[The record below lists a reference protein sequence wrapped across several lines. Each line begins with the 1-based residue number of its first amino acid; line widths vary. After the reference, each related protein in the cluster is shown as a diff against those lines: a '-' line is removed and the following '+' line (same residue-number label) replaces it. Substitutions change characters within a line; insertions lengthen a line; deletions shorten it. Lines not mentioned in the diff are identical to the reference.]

1 MQEEVSQKT
10 YDKTSVKKLA
20 GKGIEVLPI
29 KVTNG
34 NIKSFERVSSKYNV
48 DFVVKK
54 DKTTDMQK

>member
-29 KVTNG
+29 EVTNG
-34 NIKSFERVSSKYNV
+34 NIISFERVSCKYNV

-54 DKTTDMQK
+54 DKTTDMQN